1 MVFIIMDYYTLQ
13 MTTDKPSGFPDKSA
27 KIISIIFHPLLM
39 PVYGMAIIF
48 SAPTLLGYLPFNV
61 KKLLLLIILVN
72 NVLLPV
78 SLMPFFI
85 QRKIISSWN
94 LSERYERNIPL
105 ILSTL
110 LYGTTSF
117 IIFRFPI
124 PLFLKSFIFATLF
137 LSVIVTLI
145 NFWWKISLHSVGA
158 GALIGLIIVLSLKM
172 LTPLEWYLIPA
183 IIIAGLIL
191 SSRLRLNQHNPSQV
205 WIGLLTGFSGLIFFI
220 MFLQHL
226 F

>member
-1 MVFIIMDYYTLQ
+1 
-13 MTTDKPSGFPDKSA
+13 MTTDKTTDFLEKPA
-27 KIISIIFHPLLM
+27 KIVSIIFHPLLM

-48 SAPTLLGYLPFNV
+48 SAPTLFGYLPFNV
-61 KKLLLLIILVN
+61 KKLLLLILLVN
-72 NVLLPV
+72 NVLLPL

-94 LSERYERNIPL
+94 LSERKERNIPL
-105 ILSTL
+105 IITTL
-110 LYGTTSF
+110 LYGTTSY

-124 PLFLKSFIFATLF
+124 PLFLKSYFFATLF

-158 GALIGLIIVLSLKM
+158 GALIGLIFILSLKM

-205 WIGLLTGFSGLIFFI
+205 WIGLLTGFSGLLFFM

>member
-1 MVFIIMDYYTLQ
+1 
-13 MTTDKPSGFPDKSA
+13 MTTDKPTDFLEKPA

-72 NVLLPV
+72 NVLLPL

-85 QRKIISSWN
+85 HRKIINSWALN
-94 LSERYERNIPL
+94 ERKERNIPL
-105 ILSTL
+105 IITAL
-110 LYGTTSF
+110 LYGTTSY

-124 PLFLKSFIFATLF
+124 PLFLKSFIFATAI
-137 LSVIVTLI
+137 LSVLVILI
-145 NFWWKISLHSVGA
+145 NLFWKISLHSVGA
-158 GALIGLIIVLSLKM
+158 GALVGLVFLLSLKM
-172 LTPLEWYLIPA
+172 LTPLDWYLISA

-191 SSRLRLNQHNPSQV
+191 SSRLRLNHHSPMQV
-205 WIGLLTGFSGLIFFI
+205 WIGLLTGFSGLI
-220 MFLQHL
+220 L
-226 F
+226 FMVLI

>member
-1 MVFIIMDYYTLQ
+1 
-13 MTTDKPSGFPDKSA
+13 MTTDKPTDFLEKPA

-72 NVLLPV
+72 NVLLPL

-85 QRKIISSWN
+85 HRKIINSWALN
-94 LSERYERNIPL
+94 ERKERNIPL
-105 ILSTL
+105 IITAL
-110 LYGTTSF
+110 LYGTTSY

-124 PLFLKSFIFATLF
+124 PLFLKSFIFATAI
-137 LSVIVTLI
+137 LSVLVILI
-145 NFWWKISLHSVGA
+145 NLFWKISLHSVGA
-158 GALIGLIIVLSLKM
+158 GALVGLVFLLSLKM
-172 LTPLEWYLIPA
+172 LTPLDWYLISA

-191 SSRLRLNQHNPSQV
+191 SSRLRLNHHSPTQV
-205 WIGLLTGFSGLIFFI
+205 WIGLLTGFSGLI
-220 MFLQHL
+220 L
-226 F
+226 FMVLI